1 MEIEGFQMVKTLERA
16 FAEIAELP
24 EAAQEQI
31 GRDLLVRLEKLRKL
45 RAELDQAE
53 RELDAGLGRELDID
67 AFISQM
73 RRRHAGA

>member
-1 MEIEGFQMVKTLERA
+1 MVKTLERA

-53 RELDAGLGRELDID
+53 RELDAGLGQELDID
-67 AFISQM
+67 AFILQM
-73 RRRHAGA
+73 RQRYAGA